1 MSRTVLRFVNHTI
14 RHEPDG
20 GMTYELF
27 CTHPD
32 CHEESGPQELQNT
45 AQDWALRHTGRN
57 PDHDLF
63 RRVCTD
69 HARVTR
75 AE

>member
-1 MSRTVLRFVNHTI
+1 MSRTAFRYVNHTI

-27 CTHPD
+27 CVHPD
-32 CHEESGPQELQNT
+32 CNDESGPQEAQNT

-57 PDHDLF
+57 PAHDLF
-63 RRVCTD
+63 RRVYTD